1 MKDLRPPR
9 LPGGRSCRRA
19 AAALAAAV
27 LAALTLAITGTGAA
41 VAAPLASTASAATT
55 PGCAGISV
63 SDATWMGD
71 LAPCLSDRKLSQ
83 IVIPGSH
90 DSLTYDP
97 SIGAQSFGF
106 ATTQDEDITAQ
117 LNGGMR
123 DFDIRVGW
131 QNSAYYAE
139 HGKIYGLLQL
149 PSVLTSI
156 AQWATQPSHEHE
168 ILRLA
173 LNINQNTTGP
183 FPTSTCQAFGN
194 ALGGSLLTPDEVQSY
209 FGTTDVG
216 QVTLGQ
222 LWSLPDPSNA
232 ARVIIDGSDQCMHA
246 AAGTDGADAGTWT
259 ASSAYYVDY
268 GCSPATNTNALVQA
282 AQQRATEGKQ
292 PTNGPISLGPPH
304 PGGLYE
310 LDIQETPNNPPGCLL
325 TPGEMAPDQKGFLNA
340 LENAWETQAS
350 VRNNL
355 NLVLGDFV
363 ETIPLAADAIA
374 MDEWLDIGTA
384 PEVAFQAA
392 GTEDLWSTGT
402 DNHGDWGLRIMPGTS
417 PSITLLRGGGYEIAY
432 VDNHGDL
439 NTVGT
444 EGTKD
449 WGLVMR
455 PHTSPAITD
464 LYGGGYEVAYQDG
477 NGILETVGS
486 GGGSDTQD
494 WGAGMKDGT
503 SPAITYQAG
512 GYEIAFQAN
521 TGHLW
526 TCGDPR
532 SCQDKGLGMMAGTS
546 PAITSL
552 LGGGYEIAFQANPGN
567 LWSVGSGG
575 GSDIHGNWGLG
586 MKAGTSPSITGLAAG
601 GYEMAFQGPAG
612 HLWSVGSGPGSDSHG
627 NGGAGMMAGTS
638 PAITGLLGGGY
649 VMALQGPR
657 GYLWTD
663 GTAGTQYWGLGMMA
677 GTSPSIEAPIFGV
690 G

>member
-1 MKDLRPPR
+1 MTYLRPPR

-19 AAALAAAV
+19 GAALAAAV
-27 LAALTLAITGTGAA
+27 LAALALAISGSGAA
-41 VAAPLASTASAATT
+41 LAAPQASTATATTT
-55 PGCAGISV
+55 PGCAVTSV
-63 SDATWMGD
+63 SDATWMDD
-71 LAPCLSDRKLSQ
+71 LTPCLQNHKLSQ

-90 DSLTYDP
+90 DTLTY
-97 SIGAQSFGF
+97 GFGPVAYLGY

-494 WGAGMKDGT
+494 WGAGM
-503 SPAITYQAG
+503 
-512 GYEIAFQAN
+512 
-521 TGHLW
+521 
-526 TCGDPR
+526 
-532 SCQDKGLGMMAGTS
+532 
-546 PAITSL
+546 
-552 LGGGYEIAFQANPGN
+552 
-567 LWSVGSGG
+567 
-575 GSDIHGNWGLG
+575 
-586 MKAGTSPSITGLAAG
+586 
-601 GYEMAFQGPAG
+601 
-612 HLWSVGSGPGSDSHG
+612 
-627 NGGAGMMAGTS
+627 MAGTS